1 MELNFENIWLIITIL
16 CIVTGIPLLI
26 YVLYKHVKEKK
37 ERIKRILTE
46 TKPIEVNLYDVL
58 IYEYTDGENNYKA
71 FCPVL
76 KEISSGKLYIRKPKT
91 DLGNLNIIWH
101 IIYKDTPIEIKSKK
115 GKPINQKT
123 KGLLYIDTKE
133 KLNINKNKIDLITE
147 EYEYKGNMK
156 EMKPLGSL
164 KDIYSMTND
173 NLIEELN
180 DAEIFEGVIE
190 FDADAPIKL

>member
-1 MELNFENIWLIITIL
+1 MNLENICLIVVII
-16 CIVTGIPLLI
+16 CFAVGIPLII
-26 YVLYKHVKEKK
+26 YAIYKHFKDRN
-37 ERIKRILTE
+37 ERIKRIMTE
-46 TKPIEVNLYDVL
+46 SKPIEVNLYDVL
-58 IYEYTDGENNYKA
+58 IYEYSTGEDNIKA

-76 KEISSGKLYIRKPKT
+76 KDISSGKLYIRKPKE
-91 DLGNLNIIWH
+91 DLGNINIIWH

-115 GKPINQKT
+115 GKPIDSKT
-123 KGLLYIDTKE
+123 KGLLYIDKQE
-133 KLNINKNKIDLITE
+133 KLNINKNKLNLMDC

-173 NLIEELN
+173 NLLDELN
-180 DAEIFEGVIE
+180 DAYVFEGVIE